1 MDETINLN
9 ITQEEYNQLKAQGV
23 SDEQIAQQYSAQES
37 PVEGDTTQEE
47 SPPIVR
53 EGIPVLEDSSVQT
66 IQGNIQK
73 KQVNPIM
80 ELFGSIGQGIVDIP
94 QEIGE
99 AIARYIGNP
108 IRNTLA
114 NATGHPEEALTFGSK
129 QEEDAFYNEGK
140 LTVYKP
146 QTNIGE
152 GIELLTKYV
161 SPSLVGLGALK
172 LAKIPSYLKGILLTT
187 GQAITD
193 ASLYDDRLE
202 YGNLSS
208 LINKAAP
215 TPISEFLATEKDTPD
230 LEARFKNSLEGVMV
244 GELAQFVPNTVRTIK
259 GIKQAVKD
267 NTIKQFAI
275 DNAAAIQETDK
286 VLRKALNENKITNYV
301 EHADELY
308 NINKDYKLA
317 DDFIK
322 NRVPIED
329 RQEVWTKLIEKHN
342 PTAKDIVKTVET
354 SVQTSESELKSII
367 KKGDLVKTKDY
378 KDLIKNIKSPEQVD
392 VAVKALSDSYRDSE
406 IKAAGEVASYSMSF
420 DELKEQSEA
429 LIKQLSDNH
438 GVDSNKI
445 LLNMGMDTIEELR
458 NSHYKLQAMYDI
470 SNTCNNMFLEKAKN
484 LRTNGYNTNE
494 AGEAFKYMN
503 IYNNLSLVEK
513 AGRAE
518 LGRGLRFVGLREMIG
533 AELNPKTVVKNAVE
547 KKLPDE
553 MVLEA
558 IGVETSFIF
567 KNALKKNQDITK
579 EVIKTLG
586 KYKDFS
592 GLSPETIDRVAQ
604 YVKDTTDNIRLAK
617 SEQEVDTII
626 NNNTQGLLQFK
637 VMEKQLEQKSI
648 LGLFDNG
655 KSLVKTS
662 EEVINSTFLNNIFSP
677 ITHFTNFFSNAIF
690 GLTHSPAQILGAIR
704 NEDPNEAA
712 KGIISS
718 FVGFSN
724 MFDTAMASL
733 KTAITEEPVLSPSV
747 FSSIF
752 KATDGE
758 KKFVKPL
765 SAEHLGVDKI
775 PVIAQ
780 GADLLGAIGRLN
792 YRIGITIDELG
803 KQYNY
808 RNNAKAEVLWNTY
821 LAEGL
826 GDLNKFSN
834 RAKESFNTYFDELG
848 RATDKDLLGFSEE
861 YAARGQK
868 ETLITDVGK
877 AISGVANKIP
887 FVGKVLLPFI
897 NTTSNLLQIGAEFT
911 PVTLVQKRFHED
923 MLAGGDRAA
932 IAMGRLQ
939 LGTSLMIV
947 TSGLAMNGKLTG
959 KLPSDPRQRQ
969 EAIEAGMKEY
979 SFVYDTPIEE
989 CSPEE
994 LKTTAIRY
1002 GINSTDKTEI
1012 INGLREHN
1020 ISEIKTYRSYL
1031 RIQPFGSI
1039 AGVITDLVDMSEH
1052 INDYKDQTAIGLEI
1066 FDTFMQAVSNTTY
1079 LRTIKEQLDFV
1090 TPSGRNLI
1098 EETTPDGDTKIGAN
1112 PAAPSTKYI
1121 GKLVPNLIPYSLQGT
1136 QRYFMNDNQLKET
1149 YGVFDRIKQT
1159 YPFKLMDDGLP
1170 IEPKRDFMTGQP
1182 LYNDSYYFGLM
1193 QTTRVANHPVY
1204 TEIRKLMQEGKGM
1217 TIPDVPMVYKE
1228 QSLVDYRDQNKR
1240 TMRDYIKE
1248 SVGTITIGYQ
1258 NLEQALTET
1267 VQSDLYSSLPS
1278 GVTEETDQKSLTK
1291 EKLIHKVYSNY
1302 YKYARDMAIYEH
1314 PEFVNVNGEN
1324 LQDAIIRYEQSRNPF
1339 ESQGEDN
1346 KVNDIINTL
1355 GVQ

>member
-37 PVEGDTTQEE
+37 PVAEGEQTQEDS
-47 SPPIVR
+47 SPVLK
-53 EGIPVLEDSSVQT
+53 EGIPVLEEQQT
-66 IQGNIQK
+66 LQGGIS
-73 KQVNPIM
+73 KQVNPLQ
-80 ELFGSIGQGIVDIP
+80 EGFGSIAQGLVDIP

-99 AIARYIGNP
+99 FIARYIGNP

-114 NATGHPEEALTFGSK
+114 NATGHPEEALTFPSK
-129 QEEDAFYNEGK
+129 EAENAFYNEGK

-146 QTNIGE
+146 KTGIGE
-152 GIELLTKYV
+152 GIELLTKYLV
-161 SPSLVGLGALK
+161 PALVGGLATNALK
-172 LAKIPSYLKGILLTT
+172 LPAYMKGILFTT
-187 GQAITD
+187 GQAVTD
-193 ASLYDDRLE
+193 AALYDERIE
-202 YGNLSS
+202 YGNLSA
-208 LINKAAP
+208 LANKVAP
-215 TPISEFLATEKDTPD
+215 NPISEFLATDKDTPD
-230 LEARFKNSLEGVMV
+230 LEARFKNSLEGIMI
-244 GELAQFVPNTVRTIK
+244 GETAQFIPNTLKTIK

-267 NTIKQFAI
+267 NTIKQFAL
-275 DNAAAIQETDK
+275 DNAAEIQQVDK
-286 VLRKALNENKITNYV
+286 ALRKSLRENNIENYV
-301 EHADELY
+301 NHADELY
-308 NINKDYKLA
+308 NVGKDYRLS

-322 NRVPIED
+322 NQVPIED
-329 RQEVWTKLIEKHN
+329 RQEVWTRLIQKHN
-342 PTAKDIVKTVET
+342 PTAKDVGNTIEEATKV
-354 SVQTSESELKSII
+354 SESQLKSII
-367 KKGDLVKTKDY
+367 SKGELTKTKDFKDLVK
-378 KDLIKNIKSPEQVD
+378 NIKTPEQVNT
-392 VAVKALSDSYRDSE
+392 AVKALSDSYRDSE
-406 IKAAGEVASYSMSF
+406 IKAAGEVSAYTMSF
-420 DELKEQSEA
+420 DELKQQSEE
-429 LIKQLSDNH
+429 LVNQLSQAH
-438 GVDSNKI
+438 GVNANQM

-458 NSHYKLQAMYDI
+458 DSHFRLQALHDI
-470 SNTCNNMFLEKAKN
+470 STTCNNMFLEKAKS
-484 LRTNGYNTNE
+484 LRTNGYNANE

-503 IYNNLSLVEK
+503 IYNNMALVEK

-518 LGRGLRFVGLREMIG
+518 LGRGLRFVGLRELIG
-533 AELNPKTVVKNAVE
+533 AEINPKTVVKAAID

-553 MVLEA
+553 SVLEA
-558 IGVETSFIF
+558 IGVETSAVF
-567 KNALKKNQDITK
+567 KNAIKKNRDVSS
-579 EVIKTLG
+579 EVLKNLS
-586 KYKDFS
+586 KYKEFS
-592 GLSPETIDRVAQ
+592 ALPEESIQNVGQ
-604 YVKDTTDNIRLAK
+604 YVKDTLEKIGTAK
-617 SEQEVDTII
+617 TEQEVDEII
-626 NNNTQGLLQFK
+626 ANNTQGLLQFK
-637 VMEKQLEQKSI
+637 TIEKQLEQKNI

-655 KSLVKTS
+655 KSLIKTS
-662 EEVINSTFLNNIFSP
+662 EEVINSTFLNNVFSP

-690 GLTHSPAQILGAIR
+690 GLTHSPSQILGGIR
-704 NEDPNEAA
+704 NQDPNEVA

-718 FVGFSN
+718 FTGFSN
-724 MFDTAMASL
+724 LFDTSIAAL
-733 KTAITEEPVLSPSV
+733 KTAITEEPTLSPSV
-747 FSSIF
+747 FNSMF
-752 KATDGE
+752 KATNSE
-758 KKFVKPL
+758 KKLVKPL

-821 LAEGL
+821 VSEGL
-826 GDLNKFSN
+826 VDLSKFTKK
-834 RAKESFNTYFDELG
+834 AKESFDTYFDELG
-848 RATDKDLLGFSEE
+848 RATDSDLLGFAEE
-861 YAARGQK
+861 YVARGQK

-877 AISGVANKIP
+877 AVSGVAGKIP
-887 FVGKVLLPFI
+887 FVGKVLLPFV

-911 PVTLVQKRFHED
+911 PASILQKRFHED

-939 LGTSLMIV
+939 LGTALMIA

-979 SFVYDTPIEE
+979 SFVYDTPIED
-989 CSPEE
+989 CSVEE
-994 LKTTAIRY
+994 LNSTAIRY
-1002 GINSTDKTEI
+1002 GIKSTDKTEM

-1039 AGVITDLVDMSEH
+1039 AGVITDLVDLSEH
-1052 INDYKDQTAIGLEI
+1052 ISDYKDQTAIGIEV
-1066 FDTFMQAVSNTTY
+1066 FDSLMQAVSNTTY
-1079 LRTIKEQLDFV
+1079 LRTLKEQLDFV

-1098 EETTPDGDTKIGAN
+1098 EEVSPDGDTKIAAN
-1112 PAAPSTKYI
+1112 PAAPSSKYL
-1121 GKLVPNLIPYSLQGT
+1121 GKLVPNLIPYSLVGT

-1228 QSLVDYRDQNKR
+1228 QSLVYYRDQSKR

-1248 SVGTITIGYQ
+1248 SVGTITIGDQ
-1258 NLEQALTET
+1258 TLEQALTDV
-1267 VQSDLYSSLPS
+1267 VQSDLYKSLPS
-1278 GVTEETDQKSLTK
+1278 GVTEETDQKALTK
-1291 EKLIHKVYSNY
+1291 EKLIHKTYNNY

-1324 LQDAIIRYEQSRNPF
+1324 LQDAIMRYEQSRNPF

-1346 KVNDIINTL
+1346 RVNDIINTL